1 MIIFWVVRGR
11 RPLDYDNKDKE
22 RKEMTNHLNPIKLP
36 QEGYNMNST
45 LRKRKILA
53 LLEEH
58 GSVQVGDLATT
69 MNVSKVTIRNDLD
82 SLATLGSLVR
92 THGGAITAEH
102 KESSRYISNTIHEFR
117 QQKEAIAKLAVTFIK
132 EGQSI
137 IIDNGSTTMHVAT
150 YIGGLSVTVATSSLL
165 VMKELMDVECIDLMM
180 AGGILRRPTMGLMG
194 AFSKDFYRQI
204 HADWYFMG
212 GSGYLS
218 EQGVFCTNL
227 IEADSK
233 RSMIESAAKVVF
245 LADSSKMERA
255 SLAKV
260 CDWSVVDYMITDR
273 IDDEVRKTIESHGVK
288 IVVVGETR

>member
-1 MIIFWVVRGR
+1 
-11 RPLDYDNKDKE
+11 
-22 RKEMTNHLNPIKLP
+22 MTNHLNPIKLP

-137 IIDNGSTTMHVAT
+137 IIDNGSTTM
-150 YIGGLSVTVATSSLL
+150 
-165 VMKELMDVECIDLMM
+165 
-180 AGGILRRPTMGLMG
+180 
-194 AFSKDFYRQI
+194 
-204 HADWYFMG
+204 
-212 GSGYLS
+212 
-218 EQGVFCTNL
+218 
-227 IEADSK
+227 
-233 RSMIESAAKVVF
+233 
-245 LADSSKMERA
+245 
-255 SLAKV
+255 
-260 CDWSVVDYMITDR
+260 
-273 IDDEVRKTIESHGVK
+273 
-288 IVVVGETR
+288 

>member
-1 MIIFWVVRGR
+1 
-11 RPLDYDNKDKE
+11 
-22 RKEMTNHLNPIKLP
+22 
-36 QEGYNMNST
+36 MNST
-45 LRKRKILA
+45 LRKREILA

-58 GSVQVGDLATT
+58 GSVQVGDLANR
-69 MNVSKVTIRNDLD
+69 MGVSKVTIRNDLD
-82 SLATLGSLVR
+82 ELATLGSLVR
-92 THGGAITAEH
+92 THGGAIIAEN
-102 KESSRYISNTIHEFR
+102 KGSSRYISNTIHEFR
-117 QQKEAIAKLAVTFIK
+117 KEKEAIASLAVTFVK
-132 EGQSI
+132 DGQSI
-137 IIDNGSTTMHVAT
+137 IIDNGSTTMHIASHLA
-150 YIGGLSVTVATSSLL
+150 GRHVTVVTSSLL
-165 VMKELMDVECIDLMM
+165 VMKELMEVESVDLMM
-180 AGGILRRPTMGLMG
+180 AGGILRRPAMGLMG

-245 LADSSKMERA
+245 LADSSKMEHP

-273 IDDEVRKTIESHGVK
+273 IDAEVRSVIESHGVK
-288 IVVVGETR
+288 VVVVGEPK